1 MKNRQQG
8 FTLVELVVVIIL
20 VGILGAT
27 ATSKMIGRSS
37 FDAHLNRDQAISIA
51 RQVQILSMNHLV
63 TSANDANASCYS
75 LQVSSGYLGSPRCDN
90 VLPGMPPA
98 LTAADNNLRL
108 SAEGLAVENLY
119 FDMLGQPFYFTGT
132 GENEKR
138 VSACRSRS
146 GCKITFRSGTNEQT
160 TMCINQEGYIYAGC

>member
-1 MKNRQQG
+1 MPGSERG
-8 FTLVELVVVIIL
+8 FTLIELIIVIML
-20 VGILGAT
+20 VGIVSAT
-27 ATSKMIGRSS
+27 AASRMSGRSS

-75 LQVSSGYLGSPRCDN
+75 LQISPDYLGSPRCDN

-98 LTAADNNLRL
+98 LTAADNNLSL

-138 VSACRSRS
+138 VNACRGSS
-146 GCKITFRSGTNEQT
+146 GCKIIFRSGANETT
-160 TMCINQEGYIYAGC
+160 TMCINREGYIYAGC